1 MQIKMSERGTNTSSS
16 AKLVSYL
23 DKEKHIE
30 GDEKTKYFFSANRD
44 GISKW
49 EVIQKIDENGKSQ
62 GLKANE
68 DRFYSII
75 IAPSQDELKQLGNNS
90 EKLKEYTRTVME
102 NYAKNFNKGLQS
114 EDLVWYAKIENDRK
128 FTYKDP
134 ETKSTIDDEGNNQK
148 QQAKKGELKPGD
160 NRHIHIVVSRCA
172 ARENINVLQEEKK
185 ERTAK
190 LSPLTNHKGES
201 KGPVQCGFDRKNF
214 IRLNEYSFD
223 KDFNYE
229 RRLEESFDYL
239 NSQKNGKKEDYER
252 SLREHKARLE
262 YKQIKE
268 LEQNLQNQLSL

>member
-30 GDEKTKYFFSANRD
+30 GNEKTKYFFSANRD

-190 LSPLTNHKGES
+190 LSP
-201 KGPVQCGFDRKNF
+201 
-214 IRLNEYSFD
+214 
-223 KDFNYE
+223 
-229 RRLEESFDYL
+229 
-239 NSQKNGKKEDYER
+239 
-252 SLREHKARLE
+252 
-262 YKQIKE
+262 
-268 LEQNLQNQLSL
+268 